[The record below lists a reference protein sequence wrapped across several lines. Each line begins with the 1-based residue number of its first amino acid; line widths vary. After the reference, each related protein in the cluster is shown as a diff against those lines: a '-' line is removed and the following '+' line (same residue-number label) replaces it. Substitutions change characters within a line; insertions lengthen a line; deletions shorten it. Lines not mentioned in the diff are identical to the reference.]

1 MPSLAYRTT
10 DNYYCTHLTTAYQSR
25 EPIVDIGSTDAVV
38 PTSIPTYFPDL
49 QMLPATAGGVVPI
62 YNIPELAA
70 LGPSSPLVLS
80 RTSIALIFLGQ
91 IKYWNDSRI
100 LADNTGAVKTA
111 LATVASPILPVVR
124 ADSSGTTSIFAN
136 ALSSFSSTFLSE
148 VGASTTPPWCT
159 SLTDEV
165 QVITITG
172 CSSSQTVQ
180 LTTMDPKYLVR
191 QVSFACDA
199 SVSTLVSLFKTSGR
213 TNVTISQS
221 VSGTTVALQVGYS
234 DSSLIKKNWYRPI
247 VSSVGSGASVSIR
260 TLQEGGYLNAPYSGT
275 SSTTLL
281 TQSIFI
287 FKNSSSAAAFNFNL
301 TLTTASGSVV
311 AHGMSTASSIPALNS
326 ALIAAISAV
335 VPSGYLAN
343 VTHTSRASYTEF
355 KVQFS
360 STAGATTYI
369 SGWSS
374 AFARSGASAGANI
387 EVFELLD
394 YKNYPIFT
402 SNSLYTCYKRSL
414 NYQPFSFYTGSLNP
428 GVIAVVS
435 TT

>member
-1 MPSLAYRTT
+1 MPSLAHRTT
-10 DNYYCTHLTTAYQSR
+10 DNYYCSHLTTAYQSR
-25 EPIVDIGSTDAVV
+25 EPLVDVGATDAVV

-62 YNIPELAA
+62 YNIPELTELSPA
-70 LGPSSPLVLS
+70 LPLVLS

-100 LADNTGAVKTA
+100 LADNNV
-111 LATVASPILPVVR
+111 ATVKAALSSVQSRIYPVVR
-124 ADSSGTTSIFAN
+124 ADSSGTSSIFAN
-136 ALSSFSSTFLSE
+136 ALSSFSSTFSSE
-148 VGASTTPPWCT
+148 VGASTTPAWCT

-180 LTTMDPKYLVR
+180 LTVMDPKYSVR

-199 SVSTLVSLFKTSGR
+199 SVSTLVSLFRTSGR

-221 VSGTTVALQVGYS
+221 VSGSTVALHVGYS

-287 FKNSSSAAAFNFNL
+287 FKNSSSAAAFIFNL

-326 ALIAAISAV
+326 AVIAAISAV

-343 VTHTSRASYTEF
+343 VTHTNRASYTEF

-369 SGWSS
+369 SGWTS
-374 AFARSGASAGANI
+374 AYVSTGASAGSNI
-387 EVFELLD
+387 GVFRLLD
-394 YKNYPIFT
+394 YKNYPIFS
-402 SNSLYTCYKRSL
+402 SNGRYTCYKRSL
-414 NYQPFSFYTGSLNP
+414 KYQPFSFYTGSLNQ
-428 GVIAVVS
+428 GVIATVR
-435 TT
+435 